1 MFTISIT
8 KFFAISICG
17 FYKNR
22 ANSRE
27 PKKKVNHVNM
37 IQIFFYKFHI
47 LIKFEI
53 CSGTETRAV
62 LKHIVLST

>member
-8 KFFAISICG
+8 KFIAISICG

-27 PKKKVNHVNM
+27 PKKKGKSCKHDSN
-37 IQIFFYKFHI
+37 IF
-47 LIKFEI
+47 L
-53 CSGTETRAV
+53 
-62 LKHIVLST
+62 